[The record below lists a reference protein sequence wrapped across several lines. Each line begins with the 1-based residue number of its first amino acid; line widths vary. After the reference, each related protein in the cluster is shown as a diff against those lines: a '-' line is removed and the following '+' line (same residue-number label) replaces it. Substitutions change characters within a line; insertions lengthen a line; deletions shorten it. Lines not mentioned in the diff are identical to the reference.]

1 MYSFLHLDSFQYLDG
16 CNTNWIG
23 DGYCND
29 ETNKFKCNYDGGDC
43 CVNINVD
50 HCSDCNCL
58 GRGVIKSPGFPG
70 FYNDNLDLNW
80 LIQSQ
85 IGQRIEIIFLD
96 FDVELNQ
103 FDCCC
108 R

>member
-1 MYSFLHLDSFQYLDG
+1 MG
-16 CNTNWIG
+16 TV
-23 DGYCND
+23 
-29 ETNKFKCNYDGGDC
+29 TNKFKCNYDGGDC
-43 CVNINVD
+43 CVNINED

-58 GRGVIKSPGFPG
+58 GIGTIKSPGFPG
-70 FYNDNLDLNW
+70 FYDDNLDLNW

-96 FDVELNQ
+96 FEVESHSS
-103 FDCCC
+103 C

>member
-1 MYSFLHLDSFQYLDG
+1 MHTFLHLDSYQYLDG

-29 ETNKFKCNYDGGDC
+29 ETNIFECDYDGGDC
-43 CVNINVD
+43 CVNTNAD
-50 HCSDCNCL
+50 HCSDCYCL
-58 GRGVIKSPGFPG
+58 GRGVIKFWFGFPG
-70 FYNDNLDLNW
+70 LYENNLDLIW

-85 IGQRIEIIFLD
+85 IGQRIEINFLD
-96 FDVELNQ
+96 FDVESHSS
-103 FDCCC
+103 C

>member
-1 MYSFLHLDSFQYLDG
+1 MYSFLYLDSFRYLDG

-29 ETNKFKCNYDGGDC
+29 ETNTFKCNYDGGDC
-43 CVNINVD
+43 CVNINAD
-50 HCSDCNCL
+50 YCSDCNCL

-70 FYNDNLDLNW
+70 FYDVNLDLNW
-80 LIQSQ
+80 LIESQ

-96 FDVELNQ
+96 FDVESHSS
-103 FDCCC
+103 C